1 MLSLYEL
8 QSDRSTK
15 SNRKGN
21 GTVPE
26 VECTEGV
33 AAISSRWKSG
43 NTRVKLDAV
52 QIMKQSHQA
61 AKKRCEKKDDI
72 STTAELDKIKAI
84 NKWLSIKVCF
94 SRTKHPFLML
104 NPDF

>member
-1 MLSLYEL
+1 M
-8 QSDRSTK
+8 
-15 SNRKGN
+15 
-21 GTVPE
+21 PE

-84 NKWLSIKVCF
+84 NKWLSIKVRFFPYKASF
-94 SRTKHPFLML
+94 SNFKS
-104 NPDF
+104 